1 MTHLD
6 DDTLLKFHL
15 EMLDPSDDV
24 RIRQHLSACR
34 QCGERDK
41 KVQGEVG
48 RLSEIEMRLDEVAPP
63 PLPRRVRFFAVAA
76 RVAAVLA
83 VGFLAGYMTAEVA
96 NPLPPN
102 TVQQRL
108 VPARLAAPPSGYVP
122 CQAVD
127 AGAGR

>member
-15 EMLDPSDDV
+15 EMLDPSDDSRV
-24 RIRQHLSACR
+24 REHLSACR
-34 QCGERDK
+34 QCREREK
-41 KVQGEVG
+41 KIQADVG
-48 RLSEIEMRLDEVAPP
+48 RLSEIEMHLDEAAPP
-63 PLPRRVRFFAVAA
+63 PLLRRARFFTVAA
-76 RVAAVLA
+76 RAAAMLA

-96 NPLPPN
+96 NPVPPN

-108 VPARLAAPPSGYVP
+108 VPARIAAPPSGYFP